1 MKKVFLGMK
10 MSYFVFRLKSHLFR
24 CKGRDLER
32 VSNLGEWCVQVS
44 KQVKGFA
51 SEENGSKKGIKMKV
65 QK

>member
-32 VSNLGEWCVQVS
+32 AIWESDVFRSPNRRRDLPQRKME
-44 KQVKGFA
+44 VK
-51 SEENGSKKGIKMKV
+51 KV
-65 QK
+65 LR